1 VTRPERIYRRL
12 LRIYPRSFR
21 ADYEEEMVR
30 LFLDQLDDARRSGR
44 STDRVSL
51 WLRGLIDVASN
62 AATEHLR
69 RESPVAKRVDPGSA
83 ALAVSP
89 ERTGTTRRGYA
100 LASLPF
106 IVMVTMPTITPG
118 FFEPIF
124 WNPPEILG
132 LPGGIVILFV
142 VATWASIAFLA
153 IRMARSG
160 VGISS
165 ALLVFTVP
173 SLLAIMLLPL
183 AIIAI
188 VNLNV

>member
-1 VTRPERIYRRL
+1 MTRSERIYRRL

-30 LFLDQLDDARRSGR
+30 LFLDQLDEAERTRRSI
-44 STDRVSL
+44 DRASL
-51 WLRGLIDVASN
+51 WLRSFSDVAWN

-69 RESPVAKRVDPGSA
+69 RESPVAKRVDGSA

-106 IVMVTMPTITPG
+106 IVMLTTPMIVPG
-118 FFEPIF
+118 FFEPVF
-124 WNPPEILG
+124 SNPPAFLG

-160 VGISS
+160 AGISS

-173 SLLAIMLLPL
+173 SLIAIILLPP
-183 AIIAI
+183 AIVAI